1 MEARFLPSLPMEL
14 NFALLFGALLV
25 AGMLGGE
32 AARQLR
38 LPRIIGYVL
47 VGFAIAPVAAAMNIG
62 PLLEEARIFVD
73 IGLGLVLFEL
83 GRRVDIGW
91 LRRDWSLAA
100 AAVVESLLTFVLV
113 YAVLDATGF
122 SPLMAALAAAIAM
135 ATSPAVALL
144 VVQDTRAEGQV
155 TERAL
160 TLVALNSLLA
170 SVVVTIL
177 TASVHYEVRLDLET
191 AVLHPLYLFIGSLA
205 LGAVMARV
213 ASWLARRV
221 ERSPELHLT
230 LVAGLVLAA
239 VGLAQMGKLSVI
251 LALLAFGMFT
261 RSDRSRHD
269 LVNVD
274 LGRASRLFY
283 IVLFVITGASLPLVA
298 LQSAGWAALA
308 FVAARAA
315 GKFVGVLA
323 IAPMGGLKWRQSV
336 GLAAALLPMSS
347 LSLLLLHDVV
357 RLYPESATELT
368 AVVLAGLIVMEL
380 VGPVATQW
388 GLRLAGETAPAAG
401 PDAALR
407 VPVRNPANT

>member
-91 LRRDWSLAA
+91 LGRDWSLAA
-100 AAVVESLLTFVLV
+100 TAVVESLLTFVLV

-122 SPLMAALAAAIAM
+122 APLMAALAAAIAM

-177 TASVHYEVRLDLET
+177 TASVHYEVRVDLET
-191 AVLHPLYLFIGSLA
+191 AVLHPLYLFTGSLA
-205 LGAVMARV
+205 LGAVMARL

-283 IVLFVITGASLPLVA
+283 IVLFVITGASLPLAA

-315 GKFVGVLA
+315 GKFAGVLA
-323 IAPMGGLKWRQSV
+323 IAPLGGLKWRQTV
-336 GLAAALLPMSS
+336 GLGAALLPMSS
-347 LSLLLLHDVV
+347 LSLLLLHDVA
-357 RLYPESATELT
+357 RLYPESAIELT

-380 VGPVATQW
+380 AGPVATQW
-388 GLRLAGETAPAAG
+388 GLHLAGESAPAAG
-401 PDAALR
+401 PDAAIR
-407 VPVRNPANT
+407 GPVRHPANT

>member
-100 AAVVESLLTFVLV
+100 SAVVESLLTFVLV

-122 SPLMAALAAAIAM
+122 APLMAALAAAIAM

-177 TASVHYEVRLDLET
+177 TASVHYEVRVDLET

-323 IAPMGGLKWRQSV
+323 IAPLGGLKWRQAV
-336 GLAAALLPMSS
+336 GLGAALLPMSS
-347 LSLLLLHDVV
+347 LSLLLLHDVA

-380 VGPVATQW
+380 AGPVATQW

-401 PDAALR
+401 PDAAIR
-407 VPVRNPANT
+407 GPVRDPANT

>member
-1 MEARFLPSLPMEL
+1 MQARFLPSLPMEL
-14 NFALLFGALLV
+14 NFALLFGVLLV

-32 AARQLR
+32 AARQMR
-38 LPRIIGYVL
+38 LPRIVGYVI
-47 VGFAIAPVAAAMNIG
+47 VGFAIAPMAAAMNIG
-62 PLLEEARIFVD
+62 PLLQEARIFVD

-100 AAVVESLLTFVLV
+100 SGVVESLFAFALV
-113 YAVLDATGF
+113 FAVLDALGF
-122 SPLMAALAAAIAM
+122 APLMAGLAAAIAM
-135 ATSPAVALL
+135 ATSPAVVLL

-170 SVVVTIL
+170 SVVVTML
-177 TASVHYEVRLDLET
+177 TASVHYEARVDLET
-191 AVLHPLYLFIGSLA
+191 AVLHPLYLFVGSLA
-205 LGAVMARV
+205 LGAVMARI
-213 ASWLARRV
+213 ASWLARRL

-261 RSDRSRHD
+261 RGDRNRHD

-283 IVLFVITGASLPLVA
+283 VVLFVITGASLPLAA
-298 LQSAGWAALA
+298 LETAGWAALA
-308 FVAARAA
+308 FAAARAA

-323 IAPMGGLKWRQSV
+323 IAPLGGLKWRQAV
-336 GLAAALLPMSS
+336 GLGAALLPMSS
-347 LSLLLLHDVV
+347 LSLLLVHDVA
-357 RLYPESATELT
+357 RLYPEFGAELA
-368 AVVLAGLIVMEL
+368 AVILGGLIIMELAGPI
-380 VGPVATQW
+380 ATQW
-388 GLRLAGETAPAAG
+388 GLRLAGETAPDAGADAAIRG
-401 PDAALR
+401 PDR
-407 VPVRNPANT
+407 HPAKT